1 METNDI
7 INALRGFVE
16 QRPGLNPA
24 NYGSWASYRQES
36 REVARDLHDAREIL
50 NVASWTVTADDILSA
65 ARGSRLS
72 INERPD
78 GVAVDYRTGQ
88 YFPTE
93 YRKAVCR
100 VLAQALWNHNS
111 ELYAASAKPEESAG
125 DAIRRR
131 FRQLFGHR
139 ITRRYFD

>member
-7 INALRGFVE
+7 INALRAFVE
-16 QRPGLNPA
+16 QRPGLEPV
-24 NYGSWASYRQES
+24 NYGSWTSYRQES
-36 REVARDLHDAREIL
+36 REVTRDLHDAREIL
-50 NVASWTVTADDILSA
+50 NVARWTVTADDILSA

-78 GVAVDYRTGQ
+78 GVAIDYCIGQ

-100 VLAQALWNHNS
+100 VVAQALWNHNRERYS
-111 ELYAASAKPEESAG
+111 DSAKPGESAG
-125 DAIRRR
+125 AAIRRR
-131 FRQLFGHR
+131 FRQMFGRR
-139 ITRRYFD
+139 IAQRYFD